1 MFRSWKVPSSEPL
14 SIDTV
19 GGLALAATETP
30 IVSAPTM
37 TEMAMAR
44 RDTSVPFS
52 RVSQAD
58 EEPPKTVGR
67 GCCGQVVR
75 GRVPAELLRAVH
87 RPIEREDVRA
97 RSQVVLG
104 SVLEEKRRV
113 DRRPRPPH
121 GIHGCERRH
130 VVAELRAE
138 RRADDL
144 RETGEVPA
152 TRLQRERGD
161 PVVDARE

>member
-37 TEMAMAR
+37 TEIAMPR

-52 RVSQAD
+52 RVGQAG
-58 EEPPKTVGR
+58 EPPPQAVGR
-67 GCCGQVVR
+67 RCCGQVVR
-75 GRVPAELLRAVH
+75 GRVPGELLRAVP
-87 RPIEREDVRA
+87 RPVEREDVRA
-97 RSQVVLG
+97 RSQGVLR

-121 GIHGCERRH
+121 GI
-130 VVAELRAE
+130 
-138 RRADDL
+138 
-144 RETGEVPA
+144 
-152 TRLQRERGD
+152 
-161 PVVDARE
+161 